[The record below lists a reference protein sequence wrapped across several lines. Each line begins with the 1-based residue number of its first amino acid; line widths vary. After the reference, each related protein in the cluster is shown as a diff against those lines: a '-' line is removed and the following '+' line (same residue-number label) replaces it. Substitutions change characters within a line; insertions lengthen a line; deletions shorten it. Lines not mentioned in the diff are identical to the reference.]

1 MLLYHTRMAASLHGG
16 SDEETISAGTIKIR
30 LDVTSQH
37 MAFALQLKLVEAFK
51 QFMGQLV
58 TSCGMSEDMADIP
71 LVFDDPIYGDTG
83 LTFTDFMAP
92 GIILTIVHS
101 MALGY
106 SAMIIIIE
114 RNEGLIDRT
123 WVAGVSAAE
132 ISLAHLLVSLLITLI
147 QVILCLIFMLV
158 VFQVSIKTL

>member
-1 MLLYHTRMAASLHGG
+1 MGSNFSQELYNRMAASLTGGG

-37 MAFALQLKLVEAFK
+37 IAFTLQLKLVEAFK

-58 TSCGMSEDMADIP
+58 TSCGLSEDMADIP

-92 GIILTIVHS
+92 GIILTFTDF
-101 MALGY
+101 MAP
-106 SAMIIIIE
+106 
-114 RNEGLIDRT
+114 
-123 WVAGVSAAE
+123 
-132 ISLAHLLVSLLITLI
+132 
-147 QVILCLIFMLV
+147 
-158 VFQVSIKTL
+158 